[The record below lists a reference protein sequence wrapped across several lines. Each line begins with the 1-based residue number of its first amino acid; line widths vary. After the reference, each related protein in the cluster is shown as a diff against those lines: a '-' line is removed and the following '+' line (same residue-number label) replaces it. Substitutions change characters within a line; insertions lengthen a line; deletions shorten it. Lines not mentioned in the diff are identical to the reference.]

1 MPIRRKHIEDQL
13 AGLKNTQA
21 KEVSVRSDII
31 EAVLGKDIANYLAV
45 QKTTLASAKP
55 KSANLETSI
64 RAMKVKESPTHSLG
78 KYNRLELLEAMEE
91 MIEEKGG
98 LDSMFPA
105 EQQKSTLQLIRD
117 EVSSSPQE
125 SVVVQQPSYYSE
137 EEDD

>member
-31 EAVLGKDIANYLAV
+31 EAVLGEDIANYLAV
-45 QKTTLASAKP
+45 QKTTLAYSKP
-55 KSANLETSI
+55 KSAKLETSI
-64 RAMKVKESPTHSLG
+64 RAMNVKESPTQSLG